1 MYGMAGHTRVAF
13 EAGKTWTFAI
23 ALDWPGWCRRGKG
36 GEEGAL
42 AVLEEYAARYRTLV
56 GPSFKPGSFDVVGR
70 VKSDMHADF
79 GAPGVPGPW
88 DAEPLTSKEA
98 DRLTGL
104 LEKCWS
110 GFDKVVAKAPA
121 ELAKGPRG
129 GGRDRDTI
137 VDHVREAERAYGRKL
152 GPRVPPRTPWPEQR
166 AAIAEALRTAE
177 EGTAWSARYALTRI
191 AWHVTD
197 HAWEIQDKS

>member
-1 MYGMAGHTRVAF
+1 MSTRTRVSL

-42 AVLEEYAARYRTLV
+42 AALDEYAARYRTLV
-56 GPSFKPGSFDVVGR
+56 GPSFKPGEIEVVGQ
-70 VKSDMHADF
+70 VQSDMHADF

-88 DAEPLTSKEA
+88 DAEPLTRKES
-98 DRLTGL
+98 DRMTGL
-104 LEKCWS
+104 LEKCWQ
-110 GFDKVVAKAPA
+110 GFDKVVGKAPA

-137 VDHVREAERAYGRKL
+137 VDHVREAERAYGRKV
-152 GPRVPPRTPWPEQR
+152 GVAVPPRTPWPEQR
-166 AAIAEALRTAE
+166 EALAAALRAAPEDTK
-177 EGTAWSARYALTRI
+177 WPVRYAITRL
-191 AWHVTD
+191 AWHVSD
-197 HAWEIQDKS
+197 HVWEIEDKS